1 MLKELPKAKEG
12 YEWQPEKS
20 KGRPDKEL
28 DYYDC
33 PFSTELRWED
43 FSKEFLIKLLG
54 MWQDW
59 NMAQAF
65 TWIAEVGKRFG
76 TKAADEL
83 MPVVWE
89 SLAQSTMHKF
99 VPLLGPNYKTVDDIK
114 TMEDGIKMGQIPPDG
129 GLDRSLFAGDVEW
142 PSPEVCIVTVKHCV
156 LLELFEATNQLE
168 SCLQLCHVAE
178 PRGAEAYFVNPN
190 IRVTGIKIPP
200 RKSPN
205 DPCCTWEYRMC
216 DTPQPRG
223 PGRVE

>member
-1 MLKELPKAKEG
+1 MAQKGVFQREL
-12 YEWQPEKS
+12 S

-33 PFSTELRWED
+33 PFSTEMKWED
-43 FSKEFLIKLLG
+43 FSKEFLIKVLG

-59 NMAQAF
+59 NMAQAL
-65 TWIAEVGKRFG
+65 TWISEVGKRFG
-76 TKAADEL
+76 TRAADEL
-83 MPVVWE
+83 MPAVWE
-89 SLAQSTMHKF
+89 ELAKSSMPMF

-114 TMEDGIKMGQIPPDG
+114 TMEDGIKMGQLPPDG
-129 GLDRSLFAGDVEW
+129 GLDRNLFAGNVEW
-142 PSPEVCIVTVKHCV
+142 QSPEVCITTVTHCV
-156 LLELFEATNQLE
+156 LLELFEATNQVE

-190 IRVTGIKIPP
+190 IRVTGIKLPP
-200 RKSPN
+200 RKSQN
-205 DPCCTWEYRMC
+205 DPCCIWEYRMT